1 MPNLPILIPI
11 GRVTRARGLAGEVE
25 IAVANDAFVDGSG
38 DTFFLRLDG
47 IDVPFRCRD
56 WRFKNQDTA
65 IFAFDEVSD
74 EAHARTLAGA
84 LVSYPL
90 NEIDHTAGA
99 SEEQFSL
106 PSLRALT
113 GFTVETHEGQL
124 LGRVTEVDDST
135 ANVLLYIE
143 TPAGSEVTVPYHDD
157 LLEDFDLTLR
167 LLRLHIPD
175 GLLSL

>member
-1 MPNLPILIPI
+1 MNQLPLLIPI

-25 IAVANDAFVDGSG
+25 IAVTNDAFVDGSG

-47 IDVPFRCRD
+47 IDVPFRCND

-65 IFAFDEVSD
+65 IFAFDEVTD
-74 EAHARTLAGA
+74 EAHARPLAGA
-84 LVSYPL
+84 AVSYPL
-90 NEIDHTAGA
+90 DEIDHETDEG
-99 SEEQFSL
+99 ELSL

-113 GFTVETHEGQL
+113 GFTVETPEGEL
-124 LGRVTEVDDST
+124 LGRITEVDDST
-135 ANVLLYIE
+135 ANVLLTVE
-143 TPAGSEVTVPYHDD
+143 TPAGRSLTLPYHDD
-157 LLEDFDLTLR
+157 LLADFDLRLR